1 MKTFRDIEFYE
12 AIGGGLKSNTEFKNG
27 YMLSVV
33 AGAFAYST
41 PREDN
46 TERDFYSKFEVAV
59 FDRDGMLTRE
69 FFPEDHNDDVMG
81 WQTEGQI
88 NALMLLVQSK

>member
-1 MKTFRDIEFYE
+1 MKTFRDIEFHE
-12 AIGGGLKSNTEFKNG
+12 ALAGGLKSTTEFENG
-27 YMLSVV
+27 YALSVI

-41 PREDN
+41 PRVDS
-46 TERDFYSKFEVAV
+46 TERDFFSKFEVAV

-81 WQTEGQI
+81 WQSEGQI
-88 NALMLLVQSK
+88 NALMLLVQAK